1 MKVLD
6 NTEDSELEICVKK
19 DNEKLEKGLNCNMKC
34 EKINELSFHTSFFY
48 EKNQ

>member
-19 DNEKLEKGLNCNMKC
+19 DNEKLEKGIL
-34 EKINELSFHTSFFY
+34 LV
-48 EKNQ
+48 EKNVETCYNV

>member
-19 DNEKLEKGLNCNMKC
+19 DNEKTGKGNIVGRKKCRNM
-34 EKINELSFHTSFFY
+34 L
-48 EKNQ
+48 